1 MMKFLAIICLLS
13 MTGFAESPQ
22 ELLNSTSNMSLPEAA
37 FLLAT
42 HGYDVSYVGG
52 IFMLNGT
59 VLACPADGEE

>member
-13 MTGFAESPQ
+13 ISCLAESPE

-42 HGYDVSYVGG
+42 HGYDVTYEDGM
-52 IFMLNGT
+52 FMLNGT
-59 VLACPADGEE
+59 EFRQEDLK